1 MGMTIHYWRYHME
14 TKDYSVTV
22 QDKQGRVAVL
32 SINGASVDE
41 CVAIGL
47 SLSEV
52 CEQLETNAFWLAVR
66 EGEIDE
72 SAVLVDTA
80 DRPL

>member
-1 MGMTIHYWRYHME
+1 ME

-22 QDKQGRVAVL
+22 QDKAGRVAVL

-41 CVAIGL
+41 CVATGLPL
-47 SLSEV
+47 SLV

-72 SAVLVDTA
+72 SAVLVDTI
-80 DRPL
+80 DRPSLI